1 MKKVNFDHNAVRK
14 IWYSRGFSCDIWIDP
29 PGKVWANFVHGTD
42 ELLMLI
48 DGEIELEMDDKILH
62 PEIGDEILIPA
73 GMNHTVRNIGLV
85 TNHWFYGYK
94 DN

>member
-48 DGEIELEMDDKILH
+48 DGEIELEMDGEILQ

-94 DN
+94 YN

>member
-1 MKKVNFDHNAVRK
+1 MNIDLIDVRK
-14 IWYSRGFSCDIWIDP
+14 NWYSRGFSCDIWIDP

-48 DGEIELEMDDKILH
+48 DGEIELEMDGEILQ

-94 DN
+94 HN

>member
-1 MKKVNFDHNAVRK
+1 MIIDHSAIRK
-14 IWYSRGFSCDIWIDP
+14 DWYGRGFSCDIWIDP
-29 PGKVWANFVHGTD
+29 PGKIWADFVHDTD

-48 DGEIELEMDDKILH
+48 DGEIELEMDGNILH

-73 GMNHTVRNIGLV
+73 GINHTVRNIGLV

-94 DN
+94 YN

>member
-1 MKKVNFDHNAVRK
+1 MNFDHNAVRK

-42 ELLMLI
+42 EILMLI
-48 DGEIELEMDDKILH
+48 DGVIELEMDDEILH

-94 DN
+94 HN

>member
-1 MKKVNFDHNAVRK
+1 MDIDHNTVK
-14 IWYSRGFSCDIWIDP
+14 NNWHGRGFSCDIWIDP

-48 DGEIELEMDDKILH
+48 DGEIELEMDGEILH

-94 DN
+94 HN

>member
-1 MKKVNFDHNAVRK
+1 MNFDHSAVRK

-48 DGEIELEMDDKILH
+48 DGEIELEMDGEILQ

-94 DN
+94 YN

>member
-1 MKKVNFDHNAVRK
+1 MIIDHSAVRK
-14 IWYSRGFSCDIWIDP
+14 DWYGRGFSCDIWIDP
-29 PGKVWANFVHGTD
+29 PGKVWIDFVHDTD

-48 DGEIELEMDDKILH
+48 DGEIELEMDGNILH

-73 GMNHTVRNIGLV
+73 GINHTVRNIGLV

-94 DN
+94 YN

>member
-1 MKKVNFDHNAVRK
+1 MNFDHNAVRK

-48 DGEIELEMDDKILH
+48 DGEIELEMDGEILQ

-94 DN
+94 HN